1 VFVDEAKILVRGG
14 HGGNGCVW
22 RSGGTSM
29 CRGEGRREA
38 KLLADVGLVGFPNAR
53 SQFRDSVHQN
63 AAVAIQSV
71 TKSPLTRRLR

>member
-1 VFVDEAKILVRGG
+1 MFVDEAKILVRGG

-38 KLLADVGLVGFPNAR
+38 KLLADVCLVGL
-53 SQFRDSVHQN
+53 SLHQHLGATRHVSPECL
-63 AAVAIQSV
+63 AALNLRAGH
-71 TKSPLTRRLR
+71 LRLSS